1 MRNIPGR
8 TVSNI
13 RTRSTALLGDAAS
26 PRRKYN
32 RLAKLEFEKQH
43 RGRDVRL
50 LRGRMENGEG
60 RLAEIEQEEARL
72 LASLE
77 ARRGRKIGA

>member
-1 MRNIPGR
+1 MSNLPRR
-8 TVSNI
+8 SVSNI

-32 RLAKLEFEKQH
+32 RLAKLEFEKEIRSKHVQLA
-43 RGRDVRL
+43 RQ
-50 LRGRMENGEG
+50 RMENGEE
-60 RLAEIEQEEARL
+60 RLAVIEQEEARL

-77 ARRGRKIGA
+77 AQRGRM